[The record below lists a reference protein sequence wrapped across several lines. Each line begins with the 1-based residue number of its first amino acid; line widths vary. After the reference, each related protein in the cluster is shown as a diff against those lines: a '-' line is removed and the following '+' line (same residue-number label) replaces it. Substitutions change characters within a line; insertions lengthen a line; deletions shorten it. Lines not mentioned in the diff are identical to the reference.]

1 VAVADRAQGIEH
13 PSVPPETGRRTQ
25 GIAAERG
32 ARLGPVAAGAL
43 AATRSILRIF
53 RRAYDAPSMIAF
65 ALFFS
70 WFAAVR
76 QRRFTMREAGLSIV
90 LWIMEWLDA
99 DVEVS
104 AAELRRMKGWLS
116 WAEWCA
122 RRADPAAA
130 RQHLRPDLRRDP
142 SAEALVL
149 RLAGAARVLMGAPAT
164 APRLKR
170 KGGMTRRVRH
180 ATTVVRSLVAA
191 SAPPIPAPP

>member
-1 VAVADRAQGIEH
+1 V
-13 PSVPPETGRRTQ
+13 
-25 GIAAERG
+25 
-32 ARLGPVAAGAL
+32 
-43 AATRSILRIF
+43 F
-53 RRAYDAPSMIAF
+53 AF

-76 QRRFTMREAGLSIV
+76 QRRFTVREAGLSIV

-99 DVEVS
+99 DGEVS
-104 AAELRRMKGWLS
+104 AAELRRMKGWLG

-180 ATTVVRSLVAA
+180 ATTVVRSLVAP
-191 SAPPIPAPP
+191 SAPPTPAPP